1 MSTELKKV
9 EGSIHISHSVDCPYC
24 EETMYDDLDREWWNT
39 NITDQLPSEYAQ
51 KDTYKINC
59 KECGEQFIINGFIY

>member
-39 NITDQLPSEYAQ
+39 NITDQLPSEYA
-51 KDTYKINC
+51 
-59 KECGEQFIINGFIY
+59 